1 MIMEDFREK
10 LRGQAESLGAAYFS
24 VADLTGVKKFV
35 VDQGGEFL
43 AQFPRAVSVGYPLA
57 NAVVGQLH
65 QHENE
70 FVARCYHHHIYTAVT
85 NQLDQITL
93 RCATLIQEKG
103 YQAFPVL
110 SRGSFD
116 RKRHCG
122 IFSHKLAGHLAG
134 LGWIGKSCLLV
145 TPDRGVRV
153 RWATVLTDADLPAK
167 RAIAKDGCGKC
178 RACVDICPVHAYTGR
193 PFSPDEP
200 RELRFDAQK
209 CHEYL
214 SEREKRVQE
223 RVCGLCIQACP
234 IGRGNRPKTRS
245 GRLEQEGSKAADAK
259 G

>member
-1 MIMEDFREK
+1 MNIENLREK
-10 LRGQAESLGAAYFS
+10 LRAQADSLGAAYFG

-35 VDQGGEFL
+35 VDQGGELL

-57 NAVVGQLH
+57 GAIVDALY
-65 QHENE
+65 QHENT
-70 FVARCYHHHIYTAVT
+70 FVARCYFHHIYIAIT
-85 NQLDQITL
+85 NQLDQIAL
-93 RCATLIQEKG
+93 RCASMIQEGG
-103 YQAFPVL
+103 YQAFPIL
-110 SRGSFD
+110 SRGLFD

-167 RAIAKDGCGKC
+167 NAIAKDRCGKC

-200 RELRFDAQK
+200 REMRFDAQK
-209 CHEYL
+209 CHEYF
-214 SEREKRVQE
+214 SEREKRVEE

-234 IGRGNRPKTRS
+234 VGRGNRPKAR
-245 GRLEQEGSKAADAK
+245 RLEQERTQGP
-259 G
+259 